1 MPRLVT
7 ERSPFSEQ
15 RPGQYRQ
22 RPGRERKG
30 WRIGGEAWGGGS
42 WVCYCRDLKSLPRQE
57 GLAPADDP
65 VGQVGT
71 TADLV
76 PVRDTIC

>member
-1 MPRLVT
+1 MK
-7 ERSPFSEQ
+7 
-15 RPGQYRQ
+15 
-22 RPGRERKG
+22 KG
-30 WRIGGEAWGGGS
+30 KAGGS
-42 WVCYCRDLKSLPRQE
+42 EEKPGEEGVGFVTCRDLKSLSRQE
-57 GLAPADDP
+57 GLAPADDL